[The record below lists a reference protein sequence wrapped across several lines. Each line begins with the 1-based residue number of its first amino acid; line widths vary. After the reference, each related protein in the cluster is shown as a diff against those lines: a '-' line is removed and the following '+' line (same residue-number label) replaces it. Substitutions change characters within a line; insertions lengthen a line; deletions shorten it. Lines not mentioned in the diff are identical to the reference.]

1 MPFSRWNEFFA
12 KIFYRSA
19 FAVSMCLVGALL
31 GISTAGFLFALLLF
45 FLDISFGVPKYL
57 LNLSWIPTL
66 LIGAGIM
73 MVVGYAGQFLFGLSF
88 ISVDAVRWWQWMLL
102 VVGGFTG
109 EVLLSKVLVWRGIN
123 IPRS

>member
-1 MPFSRWNEFFA
+1 MS
-12 KIFYRSA
+12 I
-19 FAVSMCLVGALL
+19 CLVGALL

-45 FLDISFGVPKYL
+45 FLDISFGVLKYL